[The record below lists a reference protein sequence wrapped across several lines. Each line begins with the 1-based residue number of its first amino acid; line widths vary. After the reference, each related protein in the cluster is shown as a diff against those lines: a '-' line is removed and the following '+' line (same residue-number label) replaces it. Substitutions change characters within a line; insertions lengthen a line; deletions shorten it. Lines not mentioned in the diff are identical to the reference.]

1 VDLVVTSLEAWDTV
15 WRRNQHLVAG
25 LLRRDPDLRV
35 LFVEPATDP
44 LHAGLGGGRP
54 RRGRG
59 LRAHVGDGIPDG
71 ALWLLEPTK
80 WLPRRVD
87 RSVDE
92 RWARQVVRAARGLG
106 MGDPVL
112 WVNDPRGAMLV
123 EATTWR
129 SLYDVTDD
137 WTLADR
143 APVQTS
149 RIRAQESV
157 LLSRCDEVVVCSPA
171 LAASKGADRD
181 VTLIPNGVDAA
192 AYTVAHARP
201 DDLPDA
207 PVVLY
212 AGTLHGDRLD
222 VALCVRVA
230 EELTDRRHP
239 GRLVLLGPDAL
250 EASERA
256 TLEEAGAVLLGRRP
270 SAGVPAYL
278 QHADVLVVPH
288 VVTPFTDSLDPIK
301 LYEYQAAGRPV
312 VSTPVA
318 GFRDVDDDLVTVA
331 GAGDFVAAVMG
342 LVEQV
347 GGRGAKTGRRADAGR
362 LALIDW
368 SRRVDQMAA
377 ILRRLRAG
385 GSGGGGGTVGSGG
398 TA

>member
-25 LLRRDPDLRV
+25 LLRRDPALRV

-59 LRAHVGDGIPDG
+59 LRAHVADGIRDG
-71 ALWLLEPTK
+71 GLWLLEPTK
-80 WLPRRVD
+80 WLPRRVA

-137 WTLADR
+137 WTLAER
-143 APVQTS
+143 PAAETA
-149 RIRAQESV
+149 RIRAQEHV

-171 LAASKGADRD
+171 LAASKGENRD
-181 VTLIPNGVDAA
+181 VTLIPNGVDVA
-192 AYTVAHARP
+192 AYSVAHTRP
-201 DDLPDA
+201 GGLPDP

-222 VALCVRVA
+222 VALCARVA
-230 EELTDRRHP
+230 HALGGR

-250 EASERA
+250 ETAERA
-256 TLEEAGAVLLGRRP
+256 RLEDAGVVLLGARP
-270 SAGVPAYL
+270 SAEVPAYL
-278 QHADVLVVPH
+278 MHADVLVVPH

-318 GFRDVDDDLVTVA
+318 GFRDMVDGLVTVVDAAAFTETVVDVLLPPA
-331 GAGDFVAAVMG
+331 GP
-342 LVEQV
+342 
-347 GGRGAKTGRRADAGR
+347 GGRARTQADPAQ
-362 LALIDW
+362 LAAFDW
-368 SRRVDQMAA
+368 SRRVDQMVDVLA
-377 ILRRLRAG
+377 RLRARG
-385 GSGGGGGTVGSGG
+385 LS
-398 TA
+398 

>member
-1 VDLVVTSLEAWDTV
+1 MDLVVTSLEAWDTV

-25 LLRRDPDLRV
+25 LLRCDPALRV

-59 LRAHVGDGIPDG
+59 LRAHVSDGIRDG
-71 ALWLLEPTK
+71 GLWLLEPTK

-106 MGDPVL
+106 MSDPVL

-137 WTLADR
+137 WTLAER
-143 APVQTS
+143 PAAETA
-149 RIRAQESV
+149 RIRAQEHV

-171 LAASKGADRD
+171 LAASKGEHRD
-181 VTLIPNGVDAA
+181 VTLIPNGVDVS
-192 AYTVAHARP
+192 AYSVAHARP
-201 DDLPDA
+201 GGLPDP

-222 VALCVRVA
+222 VALCARVA
-230 EELTDRRHP
+230 HALEGH
-239 GRLVLLGPDAL
+239 GRLVLLGPNAL
-250 EASERA
+250 ETAERA
-256 TLEEAGAVLLGRRP
+256 TLQDAGVVLLGARP
-270 SAGVPAYL
+270 SAEVPAYL
-278 QHADVLVVPH
+278 MHADVLVVPH

-318 GFRDVDDDLVTVA
+318 GFRDTVDELVTIA
-331 GAGDFVAAVMG
+331 DADTFAAV
-342 LVEQV
+342 V
-347 GGRGAKTGRRADAGR
+347 GGMVDGVGVRAHGTLRRPDAER

-368 SRRVDQMAA
+368 STRVDGMAA
-377 ILRRLRAG
+377 IVTRLRAG
-385 GSGGGGGTVGSGG
+385 GST
-398 TA
+398 

>member
-1 VDLVVTSLEAWDTV
+1 MDLVVTSLEAWDTV

-25 LLRRDPDLRV
+25 LLRRDPALRV

-59 LRAHVGDGIPDG
+59 LRAHEADGIRAG
-71 ALWLLEPTK
+71 SLWLLEPTK

-106 MGDPVL
+106 MGDPAL
-112 WVNDPRGAMLV
+112 WVNDPRGALLV

-129 SLYDVTDD
+129 SLYDITDD

-143 APVQTS
+143 PPAETA

-171 LAASKGADRD
+171 LAASKGEGR
-181 VTLIPNGVDAA
+181 VVHLIPNGVDAA
-192 AYTVAHARP
+192 AYAVAHERP
-201 DDLPDA
+201 AGLPGG

-222 VALCVRVA
+222 VALCARVA
-230 EELTDRRHP
+230 LALE
-239 GRLVLLGPDAL
+239 GRAHLVLLGPDAL
-250 EASERA
+250 EAAQRSV
-256 TLEEAGAVLLGRRP
+256 LEDAGVVLLGARP
-270 SAGVPAYL
+270 SGEVPAHL
-278 QHADVLVVPH
+278 QHADVLLVPH

-318 GFRDVDDDLVTVA
+318 GFRDVDDELVTVA
-331 GAGDFVAAVMG
+331 NADGFVSAVTRVLDAEGSSGALAA
-342 LVEQV
+342 
-347 GGRGAKTGRRADAGR
+347 RRVDPER
-362 LALIDW
+362 LASIDW
-368 SRRVDQMAA
+368 SRRVGQMATV
-377 ILRRLRAG
+377 LAG
-385 GSGGGGGTVGSGG
+385 LGARGS
-398 TA
+398 A

>member
-1 VDLVVTSLEAWDTV
+1 MDLVVTSLEAWDTV

-25 LLRRDPDLRV
+25 LLRRDPKLRV

-59 LRAHVGDGIPDG
+59 LRAHVGDGSG
-71 ALWLLEPTK
+71 EGGLWLLEPTK

-92 RWARQVVRAARGLG
+92 RLARQVVRAARGLG

-137 WTLADR
+137 WTLAQR
-143 APVQTS
+143 PAAETA
-149 RIRAQESV
+149 RIRTQERV

-171 LAASKGADRD
+171 LAASKGETRD
-181 VTLIPNGVDAA
+181 VTLITNGVDVA
-192 AYTVAHARP
+192 AYCVAHARP
-201 DDLPDA
+201 RDLPDEPA
-207 PVVLY
+207 ALY

-222 VALCVRVA
+222 VALCARVA
-230 EELTDRRHP
+230 HALE
-239 GRLVLLGPDAL
+239 GRGHLVLLGPDAL
-250 EASERA
+250 ETSERA
-256 TLEEAGAVLLGRRP
+256 ILEDAGVVLLGARP
-270 SAGVPAYL
+270 SAEVPAYL

-301 LYEYQAAGRPV
+301 LYEYRAASRPV

-318 GFRDVDDDLVTVA
+318 GFRDTVDGLVTVVDAAAFTGSVVDLLLLSA
-331 GAGDFVAAVMG
+331 GS
-342 LVEQV
+342 
-347 GGRGAKTGRRADAGR
+347 GGRSETQADPHE
-362 LALIDW
+362 LAALDW
-368 SRRVDQMAA
+368 SRRVDQMADV
-377 ILRRLRAG
+377 LERLGAG
-385 GSGGGGGTVGSGG
+385 RLS
-398 TA
+398 

>member
-1 VDLVVTSLEAWDTV
+1 MDLVVTSLEAWDTV

-25 LLRRDPDLRV
+25 LLRRDPGPRV

-59 LRAHVGDGIPDG
+59 LRAHEGDGIPAG
-71 ALWLLEPTK
+71 SLWLLEPTK

-92 RWARQVVRAARGLG
+92 RWARQVVRSARGLG

-123 EATTWR
+123 GATTWR

-143 APVQTS
+143 PPAETA
-149 RIRAQESV
+149 RIQAQESV

-171 LAASKGADRD
+171 LAASKGEGRD

-192 AYTVAHARP
+192 AYAVAHERP
-201 DDLPDA
+201 AGLPDG

-222 VALCVRVA
+222 VALCARLA
-230 EELTDRRHP
+230 HALE
-239 GRLVLLGPDAL
+239 GRGHLVLLGPDAL
-250 EASERA
+250 EAAQRSV
-256 TLEEAGAVLLGRRP
+256 LEEAGVVLLGARP
-270 SAGVPAYL
+270 SGEVPAHL

-288 VVTPFTDSLDPIK
+288 AVTPFTDSLDPIK

-318 GFRDVDDDLVTVA
+318 GFRDSDDDLVTVA
-331 GAGDFVAAVMG
+331 DSGDFVAATLGTLDAVG
-342 LVEQV
+342 APGVGASALV
-347 GGRGAKTGRRADAGR
+347 AAGR
-362 LALIDW
+362 LASIDW
-368 SRRVDQMAA
+368 SRRVDQMATVLA
-377 ILRRLRAG
+377 RLNAR
-385 GSGGGGGTVGSGG
+385 GS
-398 TA
+398 A

>member
-1 VDLVVTSLEAWDTV
+1 MDLVVISLEAWDAV

-25 LLRRDPDLRV
+25 LLRREPALRV

-59 LRAHVGDGIPDG
+59 LRAHEGDGIRAG

-143 APVQTS
+143 PAAETRASGRRRTCCCPLRRS
-149 RIRAQESV
+149 RR
-157 LLSRCDEVVVCSPA
+157 LLCRPRREQGRRP
-171 LAASKGADRD
+171 R
-181 VTLIPNGVDAA
+181 VTLIPNGVDTA
-192 AYTVAHARP
+192 AYAVAHPRP
-201 DDLPDA
+201 RDLPDG
-207 PVVLY
+207 PVALY

-222 VALCVRVA
+222 VALCARVA
-230 EELTDRRHP
+230 NALT
-239 GRLVLLGPDAL
+239 GRGHLVLLGPEAL
-250 EASERA
+250 EAAER
-256 TLEEAGAVLLGRRP
+256 TMLEEAGVMLLGARP
-270 SAGVPAYL
+270 SAEVPAYL

-301 LYEYQAAGRPV
+301 FYEYQAACRPV
-312 VSTPVA
+312 VATPVA
-318 GFRDVDDDLVTVA
+318 GFRDAVDHQLTVVDSAAFPAALETMLDKSAHPARAHSIPDSRLVVHHRLGTA
-331 GAGDFVAAVMG
+331 RGPDRWGACSP
-342 LVEQV
+342 
-347 GGRGAKTGRRADAGR
+347 
-362 LALIDW
+362 W
-368 SRRVDQMAA
+368 SR
-377 ILRRLRAG
+377 L
-385 GSGGGGGTVGSGG
+385 TP
-398 TA
+398 

>member
-1 VDLVVTSLEAWDTV
+1 MTSLEAWDTV

-25 LLRRDPDLRV
+25 LLRSEPALRV

-44 LHAGLGGGRP
+44 LHAGLGAGRP

-59 LRAHVGDGIPDG
+59 LRSHEGDSIRDG

-143 APVQTS
+143 PPAETA
-149 RIRAQESV
+149 RIEAQEDV

-171 LAASKGADRD
+171 LARSKGASRA

-192 AYTVAHARP
+192 AYSAAHPRP
-201 DDLPDA
+201 GDLPDA
-207 PVVLY
+207 PVALY

-222 VALCVRVA
+222 VALCARVA
-230 EELTDRRHP
+230 ETLA
-239 GRLVLLGPDAL
+239 GRGQLVLLGPDAL
-250 EASERA
+250 EAAQRSA
-256 TLEEAGAVLLGRRP
+256 LEDAGVVLLGARP
-270 SAGVPAYL
+270 SVEVPAYL

-318 GFRDVDDDLVTVA
+318 GFRDAVDDLVTVA
-331 GAGDFVAAVMG
+331 SGPSFAAAV
-342 LVEQV
+342 VERATTAGASETGPGP
-347 GGRGAKTGRRADAGR
+347 GGDRERM
-362 LALIDW
+362 ALIDW
-368 SRRVDQMAA
+368 SRRVDQMSVV
-377 ILRRLRAG
+377 LTRLRTG
-385 GSGGGGGTVGSGG
+385 GSG
-398 TA
+398 